1 MAQKGISSSWALDQL
16 LKGAFF
22 HQKLHEW
29 GLLEILEQIVDM
41 GHREAASW
49 SWPQQELAISP
60 QAWNKVIHQ
69 GIEPVKVFAHPRVL
83 TTVVGAVGYYRMLA
97 MVSQKSMRNVGLP
110 VESFELPQSRLP
122 SEETALRLA
131 RHFNHLISRLVEE
144 ETYTLRE
151 EEFLLWRGMAAGAQ
165 AQGSWQNRKG
175 AIAEEWVRQR
185 LREHLQELGWQRQ
198 PHPRGEAW
206 SKGAK
211 QVLFSSEPDIEV
223 RQDDRLIGAVE
234 IKGGIDKAGVL
245 ERLGAAVKSLRRAK
259 DEDPA
264 SVTILVLTEASL
276 TEQARR
282 DLQMQRQVI
291 NRWYTL
297 EQLLGEPSTWRS
309 FLDQL
314 RLLPS
319 V

>member
-1 MAQKGISSSWALDQL
+1 MAQKGIASSWALDQI

-29 GLLEILEQIVDM
+29 GLLEILEQIVAI
-41 GHREAASW
+41 GHREAANW
-49 SWPQQELAISP
+49 SWPQQALGISP
-60 QAWNKVIHQ
+60 RAWNKVIHQ

-83 TTVVGAVGYYRMLA
+83 VSVAGAVGYYRMLA
-97 MVSQKSMRNVGLP
+97 LVSQKSMRNVGLP

-122 SEETALRLA
+122 DEETALRLA

-144 ETYTLRE
+144 ETHSLRE

-185 LREHLQELGWQRQ
+185 LREHLVHLGWKKQ
-198 PHPRGEAW
+198 PLPRGEAW
-206 SKGAK
+206 TGEAK
-211 QVLFSSEPDIEV
+211 TVVFSSEPDVEV
-223 RQDDRLIGAVE
+223 RQEGRLIGAVE

-264 SVTILVLTEASL
+264 AMTILILTAASL
-276 TEQARR
+276 TEQAKQ
-282 DLQMQRQVI
+282 DLHMQRQVV

-297 EQLLGEPSTWRS
+297 EQLLQDPQTWQK
-309 FLDQL
+309 FLDEL
-314 RLLPS
+314 RLASP
-319 V
+319 